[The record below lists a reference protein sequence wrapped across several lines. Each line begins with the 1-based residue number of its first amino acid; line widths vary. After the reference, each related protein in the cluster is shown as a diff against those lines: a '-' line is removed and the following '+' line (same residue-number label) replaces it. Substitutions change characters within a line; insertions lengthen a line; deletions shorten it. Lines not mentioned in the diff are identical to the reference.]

1 MKVRGYKKA
10 LISAAFLATTAF
22 LAFPIFAQ
30 DATPEGGDLDMTG
43 SGLGDDVAP
52 APPSIGA
59 DVPLTYFGPAPSSVQ
74 RELIGPYQLVTAG
87 TIDQDAGTI
96 TLPLY
101 EGRMAT
107 GETVWYVI
115 TDTNDEANAAAL
127 GLNFSGKLTYSDV
140 GNAVRPGILGDDF
153 TVTFERGTVDF
164 APEHSLT
171 PGEAPNFFPPAAFQP
186 GSVGDEFY
194 SPLVRLT
201 NAGGYI
207 YNAPMVAYNVSADAL
222 NAFCEGN
229 VDHAILHDKV
239 TRICPSEGTVTLQLT
254 LGHSFARP
262 VWYLSMDASVD
273 LAAAMEVVTL
283 APGLADIPVG
293 ADDSFSSAVE
303 RIFAAV
309 NGPMGV
315 ENPQRQGFNSALAGE
330 GGPLNTLGGIPTIA
344 TDYSPLWDLN
354 PYVWTQEAIDAGYRS
369 RATEE
374 FFILGL
380 AQDGWVTGLDGG
392 EFGSVGI
399 IINCP
404 VVFRFL

>member
-1 MKVRGYKKA
+1 MV
-10 LISAAFLATTAF
+10 LL
-22 LAFPIFAQ
+22 LAFALPAFAQ
-30 DATPEGGDLDMTG
+30 DDLG
-43 SGLGDDVAP
+43 EGLGDDVAP

-59 DVPLTYFGPAPSSVQ
+59 DIPLTYFGPAPSTVQ
-74 RELIGPYQLVTAG
+74 KELIGPYQLVTAG
-87 TIDQDAGTI
+87 TIDHDAGTI

-101 EGRMAT
+101 RGQMT
-107 GETVWYVI
+107 SGETVWYVI

-127 GLNFSGKLTYSDV
+127 GLNFSAKLSYADV
-140 GNAVRPGILGDDF
+140 GSAVRPAVLNNDF

-164 APEHSLT
+164 SPVHSVT
-171 PGEAPNFFPPAAFQP
+171 PGEAPNYFPPAAFQP
-186 GSVGDEFY
+186 GAVGDADY
-194 SPLVRLT
+194 SPLMKLT

-207 YNAPMVAYNVSADAL
+207 YNAPIVAFNVDADTL
-222 NAFCEGN
+222 NTFCEGN
-229 VDHAILHDKV
+229 ADHSILHDKV
-239 TRICPSEGTVTLQLT
+239 ISICPEAGTVTLEMT
-254 LGHSFARP
+254 LGFSFARP
-262 VWYLSMDASVD
+262 VWYLSLDASVD

-283 APGLADIPVG
+283 APGLTSIPVG

-303 RIFAAV
+303 RIFPVV
-309 NGPMGV
+309 NGPTGI

-354 PYVWTQEAIDAGYRS
+354 PVVWTEEAINSGYRS
-369 RATEE
+369 RVTEE

-380 AQDGWVTGLDGG
+380 VERGWLTGLGGG

-399 IINCP
+399 IVNCP